1 VSDLDDT
8 DRRILELLA
17 ADARRPY
24 SDIADDVG
32 LSAPAVSDRVA
43 KLQDSG
49 VLRRFTVDL
58 DREQLRDGTQ
68 VLVEFAVRPGRE
80 GAVRD
85 SVADDD
91 AVEHVFVTA
100 AGDVVCSARLPVAD
114 VSAWAAD
121 VGELDAVDDY
131 DVTALAGSTWQ
142 PSVGSADLALACD
155 ECGNTVTSEGATA
168 TLDGDRYHF
177 CCESCRSQFVDR
189 YERLDADA

>member
-1 VSDLDDT
+1 
-8 DRRILELLA
+8 
-17 ADARRPY
+17 
-24 SDIADDVG
+24 
-32 LSAPAVSDRVA
+32 
-43 KLQDSG
+43 
-49 VLRRFTVDL
+49 VDL

-100 AGDVVCSARLPVAD
+100 AGDVVCSARLPVED

-121 VGELDAVDDY
+121 VVDLDAVDDY

-168 TLDGDRYHF
+168 TLDGDRHHF
-177 CCESCRSQFVDR
+177 CCGSCRSQFVDR